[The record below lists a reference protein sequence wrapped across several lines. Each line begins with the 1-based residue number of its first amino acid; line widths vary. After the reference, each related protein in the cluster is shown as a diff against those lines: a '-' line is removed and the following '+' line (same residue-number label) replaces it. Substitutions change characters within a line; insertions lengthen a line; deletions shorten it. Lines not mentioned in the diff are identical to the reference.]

1 MLSGRG
7 VVAAFI
13 GDKTY
18 NQLRRLMMGS
28 PINGG
33 GNEGK
38 KTTTPFHS
46 TRNSIP
52 LNFFF
57 FVSFRKWNEKNII
70 TVIIVK
76 TSLVFNTVKMIEG
89 RMSEPNE
96 ISLLCWMLKMFE
108 RPKRTVQWMKWI
120 AVLAELPA
128 FEGIDGLAFS
138 SFCGLGAASLR
149 QATSPKKRRK
159 KANNPSIHST
169 KEESKEREQNN
180 ATKQQAK
187 Q

>member
-52 LNFFF
+52 LNFF
-57 FVSFRKWNEKNII
+57 SFRFISQMEWKESII
-70 TVIIVK
+70 TV
-76 TSLVFNTVKMIEG
+76 
-89 RMSEPNE
+89 
-96 ISLLCWMLKMFE
+96 C
-108 RPKRTVQWMKWI
+108 
-120 AVLAELPA
+120 
-128 FEGIDGLAFS
+128 
-138 SFCGLGAASLR
+138 
-149 QATSPKKRRK
+149 
-159 KANNPSIHST
+159 
-169 KEESKEREQNN
+169 
-180 ATKQQAK
+180 
-187 Q
+187 